1 MRKIKTFES
10 FFSSGDEIIEMDK
23 SEWRSHMNGYVD
35 FVPHEL
41 SEVLKHVDKKKW
53 TLHPGYDT
61 LQDTISGENKYR
73 TTQIAFINNRSPKS
87 RIYIDKLEDEWFLV
101 RLQKL
106 HPDNTFTFKFFK
118 CDQIGSVSYLLD
130 KLISTFFT

>member
-1 MRKIKTFES
+1 MKIIKTFES
-10 FFSSGDEIIEMDK
+10 FFNSSDEIIEINKD
-23 SEWRSHMNGYVD
+23 EWRSYMSGYVD

-41 SEVLKHVDKKKW
+41 SQVLKLVDEKKW
-53 TLHPGYDT
+53 TLHPGYYT
-61 LQDTISGENKYR
+61 LQDTASGKNKYR
-73 TTQIAFINNRSPKS
+73 TTQIALIYNRSPKS

-101 RLQKL
+101 RLEKL

-118 CDQIGSVSYLLD
+118 CDQIESTSYLLS